1 MGDKKHLGRFTVQFN
16 LGDPQQARTAEILEQ
31 QGRQKA
37 RFIST
42 AVLHYI
48 NCSETPEVVL
58 PPAPN
63 TAEIEKIVLAVLK
76 KHTAEDGVSASTD
89 DLSVV
94 WKSLEGKKASCSM
107 LIKKGAEIS
116 APDYKN
122 LDEWSFQDLLTLFTG
137 IGTVLDIF

>member
-76 KHTAEDGVSASTD
+76 KHTAENGVSASPHRPQPQESVIPSGRAPEPEIAD
-89 DLSVV
+89 AEDLKELLGDGGFSAIANT
-94 WKSLEGKKASCSM
+94 LASFGQ
-107 LIKKGAEIS
+107 K
-116 APDYKN
+116 
-122 LDEWSFQDLLTLFTG
+122 
-137 IGTVLDIF
+137 

>member
-58 PPAPN
+58 PPVPN

-76 KHTAEDGVSASTD
+76 KHTAEDGVSASPHRPQPQESVIPSGQAPEPEIAD
-89 DLSVV
+89 AEDLKELLGDGGFSAIANT
-94 WKSLEGKKASCSM
+94 LASFGQ
-107 LIKKGAEIS
+107 K
-116 APDYKN
+116 
-122 LDEWSFQDLLTLFTG
+122 
-137 IGTVLDIF
+137 

>member
-63 TAEIEKIVLAVLK
+63 TAEIEISVLAVLK
-76 KHTAEDGVSASTD
+76 KHTAEDGVSASPHRPQPQESVIPSGRAPEPEIAD
-89 DLSVV
+89 AEDLKELLGDGGFSAIANT
-94 WKSLEGKKASCSM
+94 LASFGQ
-107 LIKKGAEIS
+107 K
-116 APDYKN
+116 
-122 LDEWSFQDLLTLFTG
+122 
-137 IGTVLDIF
+137 

>member
-76 KHTAEDGVSASTD
+76 KHTAEDGVSASPHRPQPQESVIPSGRAPEPEIAD
-89 DLSVV
+89 AEDLKELLGAGGFSAIANT
-94 WKSLEGKKASCSM
+94 LASFGQ
-107 LIKKGAEIS
+107 K
-116 APDYKN
+116 
-122 LDEWSFQDLLTLFTG
+122 
-137 IGTVLDIF
+137 

>member
-76 KHTAEDGVSASTD
+76 KHTAEDGVSASPHRPQPQESVIPSGRAPEPEIAD
-89 DLSVV
+89 AEDLKEVLGDGGFSAIANT
-94 WKSLEGKKASCSM
+94 LASFGQ
-107 LIKKGAEIS
+107 K
-116 APDYKN
+116 
-122 LDEWSFQDLLTLFTG
+122 
-137 IGTVLDIF
+137 

>member
-58 PPAPN
+58 PPVPK

-76 KHTAEDGVSASTD
+76 KHTAEDGVSASPHRPQPQESVIPSGRAPEPEIAD
-89 DLSVV
+89 AEDLKELLGDGGFSAIANT
-94 WKSLEGKKASCSM
+94 LASFGQ
-107 LIKKGAEIS
+107 K
-116 APDYKN
+116 
-122 LDEWSFQDLLTLFTG
+122 
-137 IGTVLDIF
+137 

>member
-76 KHTAEDGVSASTD
+76 KHTAEDGVSASPHRPQPQESVIPSGRAPVPEIAD
-89 DLSVV
+89 AEDLKELLGDGGFSAIANT
-94 WKSLEGKKASCSM
+94 LASFGQ
-107 LIKKGAEIS
+107 K
-116 APDYKN
+116 
-122 LDEWSFQDLLTLFTG
+122 
-137 IGTVLDIF
+137 

>member
-16 LGDPQQARTAEILEQ
+16 LGNPQQARTAEILEQ

-76 KHTAEDGVSASTD
+76 KHTAEDGVSASPHRPQPQESVIPSGRAPEPEIAD
-89 DLSVV
+89 AEDLKELLGDGGFSAIANT
-94 WKSLEGKKASCSM
+94 LASFGQ
-107 LIKKGAEIS
+107 K
-116 APDYKN
+116 
-122 LDEWSFQDLLTLFTG
+122 
-137 IGTVLDIF
+137 

>member
-76 KHTAEDGVSASTD
+76 KHTAEDGVSASPHRPQPQESVTPSGRAPEPEIAD
-89 DLSVV
+89 AEDLKELLGDGGFSAIANT
-94 WKSLEGKKASCSM
+94 LASFGQ
-107 LIKKGAEIS
+107 K
-116 APDYKN
+116 
-122 LDEWSFQDLLTLFTG
+122 
-137 IGTVLDIF
+137 

>member
-76 KHTAEDGVSASTD
+76 KHTAEDGVSASPHRPQPQESVIPSGRASEPEIAD
-89 DLSVV
+89 AEDLKELLGDGGFSAIANT
-94 WKSLEGKKASCSM
+94 LASFGQ
-107 LIKKGAEIS
+107 K
-116 APDYKN
+116 
-122 LDEWSFQDLLTLFTG
+122 
-137 IGTVLDIF
+137 

>member
-76 KHTAEDGVSASTD
+76 KHTAEDGVSASPHRPQPQE
-89 DLSVV
+89 SVIP
-94 WKSLEGKKASCSM
+94 SGRAPEPEIADAEGLKELLGDGGFSAIANTLASFGQ
-107 LIKKGAEIS
+107 K
-116 APDYKN
+116 
-122 LDEWSFQDLLTLFTG
+122 
-137 IGTVLDIF
+137 

>member
-16 LGDPQQARTAEILEQ
+16 LGDPQQARTAKILEQ

-48 NCSETPEVVL
+48 NCTETPKVVL

-63 TAEIEKIVLAVLK
+63 AAEIEKIVLAVLK
-76 KHTAEDGVSASTD
+76 KHTAEDGVSASPHRPQPQESVIPSGRAPEPEIAD
-89 DLSVV
+89 AEDLKELLGDGGFSAIANT
-94 WKSLEGKKASCSM
+94 LASFGQ
-107 LIKKGAEIS
+107 K
-116 APDYKN
+116 
-122 LDEWSFQDLLTLFTG
+122 
-137 IGTVLDIF
+137 

>member
-48 NCSETPEVVL
+48 NCFNCSETPEVVL

-76 KHTAEDGVSASTD
+76 KHTAEDGVSASPHRPQPQESVIPSGRAPEPEIAD
-89 DLSVV
+89 AEDLKELLGDGGFSAIANT
-94 WKSLEGKKASCSM
+94 LASFGQ
-107 LIKKGAEIS
+107 K
-116 APDYKN
+116 
-122 LDEWSFQDLLTLFTG
+122 
-137 IGTVLDIF
+137 

>member
-16 LGDPQQARTAEILEQ
+16 LGDPQQARTAEIMEQ

-76 KHTAEDGVSASTD
+76 KHTAEDGVSASPHRPQPQESVIPSGRAPEPEIAD
-89 DLSVV
+89 AEDLKELLGDGGFSAIANT
-94 WKSLEGKKASCSM
+94 LASFGQ
-107 LIKKGAEIS
+107 K
-116 APDYKN
+116 
-122 LDEWSFQDLLTLFTG
+122 
-137 IGTVLDIF
+137 

>member
-48 NCSETPEVVL
+48 NCTETPEVVL

-63 TAEIEKIVLAVLK
+63 TAEIEEIVLAVLK
-76 KHTAEDGVSASTD
+76 KHTAEDGVSASPHLPQSQETMISSGRMPGPEIAD
-89 DLSVV
+89 AEDL
-94 WKSLEGKKASCSM
+94 KKLLGDGGFSAIANTLASFGQ
-107 LIKKGAEIS
+107 K
-116 APDYKN
+116 
-122 LDEWSFQDLLTLFTG
+122 
-137 IGTVLDIF
+137 

>member
-63 TAEIEKIVLAVLK
+63 TAEIEKIVLAVFK
-76 KHTAEDGVSASTD
+76 KHTAEDGVSASPHRPQPQESVIPSGRAPEPEIAD
-89 DLSVV
+89 AEDLKELLGDGGFSAIANT
-94 WKSLEGKKASCSM
+94 LASFGQ
-107 LIKKGAEIS
+107 K
-116 APDYKN
+116 
-122 LDEWSFQDLLTLFTG
+122 
-137 IGTVLDIF
+137 

>member
-31 QGRQKA
+31 QGWQKA

-76 KHTAEDGVSASTD
+76 KHTAEDGVSASPHRPQPQESVIPSGRAPEPEIAD
-89 DLSVV
+89 AEDLKELLGDGGFSAIANT
-94 WKSLEGKKASCSM
+94 LASFGQ
-107 LIKKGAEIS
+107 K
-116 APDYKN
+116 
-122 LDEWSFQDLLTLFTG
+122 
-137 IGTVLDIF
+137 

>member
-76 KHTAEDGVSASTD
+76 KHTAEDGVSASPHRTQPQESVIPSGRAPEPEIAD
-89 DLSVV
+89 AEDLKELLGDGGFSAIANT
-94 WKSLEGKKASCSM
+94 LASFGQ
-107 LIKKGAEIS
+107 K
-116 APDYKN
+116 
-122 LDEWSFQDLLTLFTG
+122 
-137 IGTVLDIF
+137 

>member
-76 KHTAEDGVSASTD
+76 KHTAEDGVSAAPHRPQPQESVIPSGRAPEPEIAD
-89 DLSVV
+89 AEDLKELLGDGGFSAIANT
-94 WKSLEGKKASCSM
+94 LASFGQ
-107 LIKKGAEIS
+107 K
-116 APDYKN
+116 
-122 LDEWSFQDLLTLFTG
+122 
-137 IGTVLDIF
+137 

>member
-42 AVLHYI
+42 AVLLYI

-76 KHTAEDGVSASTD
+76 KHTAEDGVSASPHRPQPQESVIPSGRAPEPEIAD
-89 DLSVV
+89 AEDLKELLGDGGFSAIANT
-94 WKSLEGKKASCSM
+94 LASFGQ
-107 LIKKGAEIS
+107 K
-116 APDYKN
+116 
-122 LDEWSFQDLLTLFTG
+122 
-137 IGTVLDIF
+137 

>member
-48 NCSETPEVVL
+48 NCLETPEVVF
-58 PPAPN
+58 PPVPN

-76 KHTAEDGVSASTD
+76 KHTAEDGVSASPHRPQPQESVIPSGRAPEPEIAD
-89 DLSVV
+89 AEDLKELLGDGGFSAIANT
-94 WKSLEGKKASCSM
+94 LASFGQ
-107 LIKKGAEIS
+107 K
-116 APDYKN
+116 
-122 LDEWSFQDLLTLFTG
+122 
-137 IGTVLDIF
+137 

>member
-58 PPAPN
+58 PPVPN

-76 KHTAEDGVSASTD
+76 KHTAEDGVSASPHRPQSQESVIPSGRAPEPEIAD
-89 DLSVV
+89 AEDLKELLGDGGFSAIANT
-94 WKSLEGKKASCSM
+94 LASFGQ
-107 LIKKGAEIS
+107 K
-116 APDYKN
+116 
-122 LDEWSFQDLLTLFTG
+122 
-137 IGTVLDIF
+137 

>member
-76 KHTAEDGVSASTD
+76 KHTAEDGVSASPHRPQPQESVIPSGRAPEPEIAD
-89 DLSVV
+89 AEDLKELLGDGGFSAIANT
-94 WKSLEGKKASCSM
+94 LASFGQ
-107 LIKKGAEIS
+107 K
-116 APDYKN
+116 
-122 LDEWSFQDLLTLFTG
+122 
-137 IGTVLDIF
+137 

>member
-31 QGRQKA
+31 QGWQKA

-48 NCSETPEVVL
+48 NCSETPEVVV

-76 KHTAEDGVSASTD
+76 KHIAEDGVSASPHRPQPQESVIPSGRAPEPEIAD
-89 DLSVV
+89 AEDLKELLGDGGFSAIANT
-94 WKSLEGKKASCSM
+94 LASFGQ
-107 LIKKGAEIS
+107 K
-116 APDYKN
+116 
-122 LDEWSFQDLLTLFTG
+122 
-137 IGTVLDIF
+137 

>member
-58 PPAPN
+58 PPVPK
-63 TAEIEKIVLAVLK
+63 TAEIEKNVLAVLK
-76 KHTAEDGVSASTD
+76 KHTAEDGVSASPHRPQPQESVIPSGRAPEPEIAD
-89 DLSVV
+89 AEDLKELLGDGGFSAIANT
-94 WKSLEGKKASCSM
+94 LASFGQ
-107 LIKKGAEIS
+107 K
-116 APDYKN
+116 
-122 LDEWSFQDLLTLFTG
+122 
-137 IGTVLDIF
+137 

>member
-42 AVLHYI
+42 TVLHYI

-76 KHTAEDGVSASTD
+76 KHTAEDGVSASPHRPQPQESVIPSGRAPEPEIAD
-89 DLSVV
+89 AEDLKELLGDGGFSAIANT
-94 WKSLEGKKASCSM
+94 LASFGQ
-107 LIKKGAEIS
+107 K
-116 APDYKN
+116 
-122 LDEWSFQDLLTLFTG
+122 
-137 IGTVLDIF
+137 

>member
-76 KHTAEDGVSASTD
+76 KHTAEDGVSASPHRPQPQESVIPSGRAPEPEITD
-89 DLSVV
+89 TEDLKELLGDGGFSAIANT
-94 WKSLEGKKASCSM
+94 LASFG
-107 LIKKGAEIS
+107 LK
-116 APDYKN
+116 
-122 LDEWSFQDLLTLFTG
+122 
-137 IGTVLDIF
+137 